1 MGSGNSGALNRIAD
15 KALQGDFK
23 GYVFSVNNT
32 LKDLTYI
39 SDLMKDSRNGE
50 ELSKIAKSF
59 YESAKEK
66 GFGDLLVSELI
77 EKDY

>member
-1 MGSGNSGALNRIAD
+1 MDRISS
-15 KALQGDFK
+15 KALQGEFK

-39 SDLMKDSRNGE
+39 SDLLKNSKNGE
-50 ELSKIAKSF
+50 ELSKLAKSF
-59 YESAKEK
+59 YESAQNK

>member
-1 MGSGNSGALNRIAD
+1 M
-15 KALQGDFK
+15 KGDFK

-39 SDLMKDSRNGE
+39 SDLLKDSKNGE
-50 ELSKIAKSF
+50 QLSQIAKSF
-59 YESAKEK
+59 YESAQEK

>member
-1 MGSGNSGALNRIAD
+1 MSD
-15 KALQGDFK
+15 
-23 GYVFSVNNT
+23 SVNNT
-32 LKDLTYI
+32 FKDLTYI
-39 SDLMKDSRNGE
+39 SDLLADSKNGE
-50 ELSKIAKSF
+50 DLSKIAKSF